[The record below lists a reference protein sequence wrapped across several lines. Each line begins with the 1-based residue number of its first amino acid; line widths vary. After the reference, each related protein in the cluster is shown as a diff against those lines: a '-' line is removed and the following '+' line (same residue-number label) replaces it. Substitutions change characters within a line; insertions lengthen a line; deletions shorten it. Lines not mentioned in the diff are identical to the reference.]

1 MVKLNRDAIKYIV
14 IVLMTLNHAA
24 WAFLPRDMVLFYV
37 FSDLGYATCVTMC
50 FFLVEGLKYTG
61 SQAVYRKRMLVFA
74 LIAQLPF
81 QLAIAGEVFR
91 FQEFNV
97 LFNLLLCQY
106 LVSVLEAG
114 DGRKPQAERSL
125 KIVGIVFLSLFCD
138 WGPMAPLFTAL
149 FWRAGSNAAGEASEA
164 GKSGEAGESAEAG
177 AAGEQGRT
185 RRQNLKAY
193 AGAAAAFFLYEML
206 FPTDG
211 LEFAFARW
219 TEEGRFG
226 GTFLQLRILSAA
238 FAACGVLISMALVV
252 FGYNGKRAA
261 RGRAFNK
268 YFFYVYYPLHL
279 LIIGLIRA

>member
-1 MVKLNRDAIKYIV
+1 
-14 IVLMTLNHAA
+14 
-24 WAFLPRDMVLFYV
+24 
-37 FSDLGYATCVTMC
+37 
-50 FFLVEGLKYTG
+50 
-61 SQAVYRKRMLVFA
+61 MLVFA
-74 LIAQLPF
+74 LIAQLPY
-81 QLAIAGEVFR
+81 QLAIAGEMFR

-114 DGRKPQAERSL
+114 DGRIPQMERSL
-125 KIVGIVFLSLFCD
+125 KIAGTVFLSLFCD

-149 FWRAGSNAAGEASEA
+149 FWRADRNAAGVI
-164 GKSGEAGESAEAG
+164 GGNGETAETG
-177 AAGEQGRT
+177 AAGEPGGT

-193 AGAAAAFFLYEML
+193 SGAAAAFFLYEML

-211 LEFAFARW
+211 LEFAFTRW

-261 RGRAFNK
+261 GGRAFNK

-279 LIIGLIRA
+279 LVIGLIRA